1 MATMTSRVPRLSAT
15 CALSDALPHSAVA
28 SGFGLAR
35 GVNRST
41 SSVPIWLRGVRW
53 ARATCAPATLVVTL
67 AGCGNPPFPS
77 GTVNELFPP
86 SSRPQVGQLSVG
98 GHTLEVAHLAGLVQP
113 NATPQPMLLFVHGS
127 PGDWLSWAEFFKSP
141 ELEGYAS
148 RVAMDRPG
156 FAGSGGAALE
166 PDLRRQAAMLTQLIP
181 PNQKAIVVGH
191 SLGGPLAAWMAIDA
205 PERVCGV
212 VSIAGSLS
220 SAYEAPRWYN
230 QVADL
235 KIASW
240 AIPDDMLQSNREI
253 MPLQTELQKLEQ
265 ALSQLKT
272 PLIVMQGGKDS
283 LVDPRTADEFEQ
295 RAPKPWVQ
303 VQRLPQEGHFV
314 LWEKPALVIE
324 AIRSLSCQ

>member
-1 MATMTSRVPRLSAT
+1 MFPLLHSSSTA
-15 CALSDALPHSAVA
+15 CAEKSWLNSA
-28 SGFGLAR
+28 SGVQVAQGAGAEPKLR
-35 GVNRST
+35 LRCMRWWRMVC
-41 SSVPIWLRGVRW
+41 VP
-53 ARATCAPATLVVTL
+53 AALVAAL

-77 GTVNELFPP
+77 GTVDELFPTGT
-86 SSRPQVGQLSVG
+86 RPEVGQVAVG
-98 GHTLEVAHLAGLVQP
+98 GNTLEVAHLAGPAQP
-113 NATPQPMLLFVHGS
+113 DATPQPLLLFVHGS

-141 ELEGYAS
+141 ELAGYAS

-156 FAGSGGAALE
+156 FAGSSGAAVE

-181 PNQKAIVVGH
+181 PNQKAIVIGH

-235 KIASW
+235 KVASW
-240 AIPDDMLQSNREI
+240 AIPEDMLQSNREM

-265 ALSQLKT
+265 ALPQLKT
-272 PLIVMQGGKDS
+272 PFIAMQGGKDS

-295 RAPKPWVQ
+295 RAPKRWVQ

-324 AIRSLSCQ
+324 AIRSVSCQ